1 MDLEKVMNFIVE
13 EDMEEEVDTLGM
25 VVMEEEIME
34 LRVRS
39 VTEKIMIPLF
49 VTIDTL

>member
-39 VTEKIMIPLF
+39 VTEQIMIPLF

>member
-13 EDMEEEVDTLGM
+13 EDMEEEVDTLG
-25 VVMEEEIME
+25 VVVVEEEIME

-39 VTEKIMIPLF
+39 VTE
-49 VTIDTL
+49 